1 MLAHAP
7 TVRRRATLLLAL
19 TTTGWGT
26 VPLIVRSVH
35 LPPAAIVAAR
45 FWFGALTLTAV
56 LAWERRRNKPS
67 GPPVWSVARGR
78 CALVCVILT
87 VHWLTEIAAYQH
99 AAIGTALFIIFLAPV
114 GIAAFAP
121 RLLGEHIDRRTVA
134 ALGLALVGFACMSGN
149 ALQRSGATGLAYS
162 LVAMV
167 TFVALVIA
175 NKPLADT
182 YGGVRAAQIQMSG
195 ASVLIAPVVV
205 LGVHFPSPEPSWL
218 WLVVLGVVHT
228 GLAIA
233 VYLSCLSVVGA
244 TTTGV
249 LGYLEPATAVFWA
262 WLVLHEHPS
271 STTLIGGAAILAA
284 GLLVVR
290 NDSAPLEVARVT
302 G

>member
-1 MLAHAP
+1 MHP
-7 TVRRRATLLLAL
+7 TVRRRATLLLAA

-45 FWFGALTLTAV
+45 FWFGALALTAV
-56 LAWERRRNKPS
+56 LVYERRRGRPS
-67 GPPVWSVARGR
+67 GPKVWSVERPR
-78 CALVCVILT
+78 CVAVCLILL
-87 VHWLTEIAAYQH
+87 VHWLAEIAAYQH
-99 AAIGTALFIIFLAPV
+99 APIGTALFIIFLAPV

-121 RLLGEHIDRRTVA
+121 SVLGEHIDRRTIA
-134 ALGLALVGFACMSGN
+134 ALGLALVGFACMTGS
-149 ALQRSGATGLAYS
+149 AVHASGAEGLALS
-162 LVAMV
+162 LLAMV
-167 TFVALVIA
+167 TFIALVLV

-182 YGGVRAAQIQMSG
+182 YGGVRAAQIQMTG
-195 ASVLIAPVVV
+195 AGVLIVPIVMLA
-205 LGVHFPSPEPSWL
+205 VHFPSPEPSWL

-228 GLAIA
+228 GVAIA
-233 VYLSCLSVVGA
+233 VYLGALSIVGA

-262 WLVLHEHPS
+262 WLVLGESPS
-271 STTLIGGAAILAA
+271 RGTLIGGVAILAA

-290 NDSAPLEVARVT
+290 NEPAALEVASVT

>member
-1 MLAHAP
+1 MQP
-7 TVRRRATLLLAL
+7 TVRRRATLLLAA

-35 LPPAAIVAAR
+35 LPSAAIVAAR
-45 FWFGALTLTAV
+45 FWFGALSLTAV
-56 LAWERRRNKPS
+56 VLWERRRGRPS
-67 GPPVWSVARGR
+67 GPPVWSVERRR
-78 CALVCVILT
+78 CIAVCVILT
-87 VHWLTEIAAYQH
+87 VHWLAEIAAYQH
-99 AAIGTALFIIFLAPV
+99 APIGTALFIIFLAPV

-121 RLLGEHIDRRTVA
+121 SVLGEHIDRRTVA
-134 ALGLALVGFACMSGN
+134 ALCLALVGFGFMTGN
-149 ALQRSGATGLAYS
+149 AVHASGAVGLTYS

-167 TFVALVIA
+167 TFVALVLV

-182 YGGVRAAQIQMSG
+182 YGGVRAAQMQMTG
-195 ASVLIAPVVV
+195 ASVLIAPIVAF
-205 LGVHFPSPEPSWL
+205 GVRFPTPVPSWS
-218 WLVVLGVVHT
+218 WLIVLGVVHT
-228 GLAIA
+228 GLFIA

-262 WLVLHEHPS
+262 WLVLGEHPS
-271 STTLIGGAAILAA
+271 PATLIGGAAILAA

-290 NDSAPLEVARVT
+290 NEPAELEIASVT